1 MSLIKLRQTH
11 NLLTKGLLTN
21 IFTAGETHLINKG
34 NLISIMTK
42 IFALTTIID
51 NILFHHYDSEK
62 INQTINEDLLVYALN
77 RYFVNKI

>member
-1 MSLIKLRQTH
+1 MSRIFFEQ
-11 NLLTKGLLTN
+11 N
-21 IFTAGETHLINKG
+21 IREEENSHCMVDSGETHLINKG

>member
-1 MSLIKLRQTH
+1 M
-11 NLLTKGLLTN
+11 
-21 IFTAGETHLINKG
+21 HLINKG

-77 RYFVNKI
+77 RYFVNKILPHWDWCNNNTPSHLPASD

>member
-1 MSLIKLRQTH
+1 
-11 NLLTKGLLTN
+11 
-21 IFTAGETHLINKG
+21 
-34 NLISIMTK
+34 MTK